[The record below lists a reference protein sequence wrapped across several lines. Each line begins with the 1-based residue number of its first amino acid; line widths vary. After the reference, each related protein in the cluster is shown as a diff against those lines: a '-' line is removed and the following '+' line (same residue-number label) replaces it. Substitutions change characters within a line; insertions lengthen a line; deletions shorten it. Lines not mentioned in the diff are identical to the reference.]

1 MFTEYIKCL
10 NSMNKEQKNKF
21 SILDDLINFLKTIN
35 IIWIS
40 FNSLLQINKKDDD
53 ILYSICSKILSIL
66 YEDLLLKVSDEEL
79 KSNDSINNL
88 EISDES
94 EAESEE
100 KEENPEFL
108 NDNKNNEEDFD
119 LEKNLINFKNDIDN
133 ILKENFKANSKN
145 ENFYN
150 DYIKGKKSYK
160 RISISNR
167 NSIFESLYGD
177 EDLEI
182 ASIILKKKKKK

>member
-21 SILDDLINFLKTIN
+21 SILDDIINFLKTIN
-35 IIWIS
+35 ISGIS

>member
-1 MFTEYIKCL
+1 M
-10 NSMNKEQKNKF
+10 
-21 SILDDLINFLKTIN
+21 
-35 IIWIS
+35 
-40 FNSLLQINKKDDD
+40 
-53 ILYSICSKILSIL
+53 
-66 YEDLLLKVSDEEL
+66 
-79 KSNDSINNL
+79 
-88 EISDES
+88 
-94 EAESEE
+94 
-100 KEENPEFL
+100 

-145 ENFYN
+145 DNFNN

>member
-21 SILDDLINFLKTIN
+21 SILDDIINFLKTIN
-35 IIWIS
+35 ISGIS

-53 ILYSICSKILSIL
+53 ILYSIGSKILSIL
-66 YEDLLLKVSDEEL
+66 YEYLLLKVSDEEL

-100 KEENPEFL
+100 KEENEEFL

-145 ENFYN
+145 DNFNN

>member
-1 MFTEYIKCL
+1 MP
-10 NSMNKEQKNKF
+10 MA
-21 SILDDLINFLKTIN
+21 
-35 IIWIS
+35 
-40 FNSLLQINKKDDD
+40 
-53 ILYSICSKILSIL
+53 
-66 YEDLLLKVSDEEL
+66 SDEEL
-79 KSNDSINNL
+79 NNNDSINNL

-145 ENFYN
+145 DNFNN

-177 EDLEI
+177 EDLKI
-182 ASIILKKKKKK
+182 ASRILNKKKKK

>member
-21 SILDDLINFLKTIN
+21 SILDDIKNFLKTIN
-35 IIWIS
+35 ISGIS

-100 KEENPEFL
+100 KEENEEFL

>member
-21 SILDDLINFLKTIN
+21 SILDDIINFLKTIN
-35 IIWIS
+35 ISGIS

-145 ENFYN
+145 DNFNN

>member
-21 SILDDLINFLKTIN
+21 SIFDDIINFLKTIN
-35 IIWIS
+35 ISGIS

>member
-21 SILDDLINFLKTIN
+21 SILDDIINFLKTIN
-35 IIWIS
+35 ISGIS

-53 ILYSICSKILSIL
+53 ILYSIGSKILSIL
-66 YEDLLLKVSDEEL
+66 YEYLLLKVSDEEL

-100 KEENPEFL
+100 KEENEEFL

-145 ENFYN
+145 DNFNN

-177 EDLEI
+177 EDLKI
-182 ASIILKKKKKK
+182 ASRILNKKKKK

>member
-1 MFTEYIKCL
+1 M
-10 NSMNKEQKNKF
+10 
-21 SILDDLINFLKTIN
+21 
-35 IIWIS
+35 
-40 FNSLLQINKKDDD
+40 
-53 ILYSICSKILSIL
+53 
-66 YEDLLLKVSDEEL
+66 KVSDEEL

-100 KEENPEFL
+100 KEENAEFL
-108 NDNKNNEEDFD
+108 NDTKNNEEDFD

-145 ENFYN
+145 DNFNN

-177 EDLEI
+177 EDLKI
-182 ASIILKKKKKK
+182 ASRILNKKKKK